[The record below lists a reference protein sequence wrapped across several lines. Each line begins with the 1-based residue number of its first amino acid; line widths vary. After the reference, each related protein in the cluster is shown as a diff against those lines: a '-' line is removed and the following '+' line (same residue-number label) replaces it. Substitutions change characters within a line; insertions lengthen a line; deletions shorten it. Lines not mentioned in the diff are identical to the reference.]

1 LVLFLTIA
9 VFMATALAVLALYW
23 FLESRRES
31 LPQRLKEISE
41 APSETGS
48 SWSDAVGSR
57 FADVLRRLNVLERFR
72 RKSRIQDEIV
82 AMVTSEQSAGIRLQL
97 IQAGF
102 RNPKAFQI
110 YFGIRAALPAFLFL
124 VGVVLGKSMG
134 MENQKI
140 FLLSALG
147 LLFGFLFP
155 IAFVRW
161 KIRKRQEEI
170 TDHLPDALDLLVV
183 CVEAG
188 LGLNASFVKIA
199 EEFKL
204 SSPTLSEEFD
214 IVNREMVAGKP
225 RVDALRSLADRTG
238 VEEVKSLV
246 AMLIQTEKLGTSLAQ
261 SLRVHSDSLRT
272 KRSQRAEEAAA
283 KTTIKLVFPLVFL
296 LFPALFV
303 VILGPGMIQIAKVL
317 FPVMLGNR

>member
-1 LVLFLTIA
+1 MVLFLTIA
-9 VFMATALAVLALYW
+9 VFAATALAVLALYW
-23 FLESRRES
+23 MIESRRES

-41 APSETGS
+41 TPSVAGS
-48 SWSDAVGSR
+48 SWGEKIGSR
-57 FADVLRRLNVLERFR
+57 ITGVLDRFK

-82 AMVTSEQSAGIRLQL
+82 AMVTSDQSTGTRLQL
-97 IQAGF
+97 VQAGF
-102 RNPKAFQI
+102 RRPGSYQV
-110 YFGIRAALPAFLFL
+110 YFWIRAILPAALFL
-124 VGVVLGKSMG
+124 LAVIVGKSMG
-134 MENQKI
+134 MANQKT
-140 FLLSALG
+140 FLLGALG
-147 LLFGFLFP
+147 LLFGFLCP
-155 IAFVRW
+155 IAIIRW
-161 KIRKRQEEI
+161 RIRKRQEEI
-170 TDHLPDALDLLVV
+170 TDYLPDALDLLVV

-188 LGLNASFVKIA
+188 LGLNAALVKIS

-204 SSPTLSEEFD
+204 SSPTLSEELD

-225 RVDALRSLADRTG
+225 RIDALRSLSDRTG

-261 SLRVHSDSLRT
+261 SLRVHSDSLRM
-272 KRSQRAEEAAA
+272 KRRQRAEEAAA

-317 FPVMLGNR
+317 FPAMMGNR